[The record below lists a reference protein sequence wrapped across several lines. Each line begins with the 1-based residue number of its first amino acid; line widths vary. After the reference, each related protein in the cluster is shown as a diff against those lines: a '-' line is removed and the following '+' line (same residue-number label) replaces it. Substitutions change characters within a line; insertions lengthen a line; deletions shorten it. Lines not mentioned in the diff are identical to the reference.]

1 MPNIKNLTG
10 KSGAVAERLVFMD
23 EILSKTSSAITPD
36 VFLRQINRKLKIK
49 IGESLFNKDISD
61 LRIELEEYSKTNG
74 IEVFLINKRGIG
86 YYYSINGFKLYNNN
100 IDEEDKNLLLYANNL
115 FDIFS
120 GTSLHQK
127 FNTVVK
133 RLIDQSITIEKNKE
147 ELPKNIV
154 QIDKGI
160 HIKSK
165 EWLPQ
170 ILDAILQRQCLEVL
184 YTNAKKITKKKQL
197 CPYVIK
203 QYNNKW
209 HMVAYDYTSS
219 RPEKT
224 NVFLLDSIKS
234 IDHSN
239 KDYHVDESFNA
250 EDYFK
255 YSIGIWQV
263 HNAKP
268 IKVVM
273 EISDSDL
280 FDGIINNPIHHS
292 QTYQLNKTKDKL
304 TLKIEVYETP
314 ELMSLIN
321 SFGSSLK
328 VLEPKSL
335 VDKVKENA
343 KKLILL
349 YK

>member
-1 MPNIKNLTG
+1 M
-10 KSGAVAERLVFMD
+10 
-23 EILSKTSSAITPD
+23 
-36 VFLRQINRKLKIK
+36 
-49 IGESLFNKDISD
+49 
-61 LRIELEEYSKTNG
+61 
-74 IEVFLINKRGIG
+74 
-86 YYYSINGFKLYNNN
+86 
-100 IDEEDKNLLLYANNL
+100 
-115 FDIFS
+115 
-120 GTSLHQK
+120 
-127 FNTVVK
+127 
-133 RLIDQSITIEKNKE
+133 
-147 ELPKNIV
+147 
-154 QIDKGI
+154 
-160 HIKSK
+160 
-165 EWLPQ
+165 PQ

-184 YTNAKKITKKKQL
+184 YTNAKKITQTKHL
-197 CPYVIK
+197 SPYVIK

-209 HMVAYDYTSS
+209 HMVAYDHTSS

-224 NVFLLDSIKS
+224 NVFLLDSINS
-234 IDHSN
+234 LDHSN

-268 IKVVM
+268 IKVAM

-292 QTYQLNKTKDKL
+292 QTSTLDKTKKKL
-304 TLKIEVYETP
+304 KINIEVYETP

-321 SFGSSLK
+321 SYGSSVK
-328 VLEPKSL
+328 VLEPRSL

-343 KKLILL
+343 RGVIDL

>member
-1 MPNIKNLTG
+1 
-10 KSGAVAERLVFMD
+10 MD
-23 EILSKTSSAITPD
+23 ELISKASSGKPIPKEVLFKKVNQT
-36 VFLRQINRKLKIK
+36 LKTK
-49 IGESLFNKDISD
+49 IGKERFNQDIGE
-61 LRIELEEYSKTNG
+61 LRNELDSYSRTNG
-74 IEVFLINKRGIG
+74 IEVFLINKRNIG
-86 YYYSINGFKLYNNN
+86 YYYSIEVFKLYNKN
-100 IDEEDKNLLLYANNL
+100 IDEEDKNLLLYAKNL

-133 RLIDQSITIEKNKE
+133 RLIDQSITIEKKNE
-147 ELPKNIV
+147 DLPKKIV
-154 QIDKGI
+154 QIDKSI
-160 HIKSK
+160 HLKSK

-170 ILDAILQRQCLEVL
+170 ILDAILHKQCLEVF
-184 YTNAKKITKKKQL
+184 YTNAKKITKKKHI
-197 CPYVIK
+197 CPYVLK

-209 HMVAYDYTSS
+209 HMVAYDHTSS

-234 IDHSN
+234 IEESN

-321 SFGSSLK
+321 SFGSSVK
-328 VLEPKSL
+328 VLEPKSF